1 MQAFAKPKSAMRTA
15 PSRSRLS
22 IFGGE
27 SRVRTPAEKTAVRKA
42 VPAGVLTKVVIEVGF
57 ELVALVT
64 RQAIADLGLVKGSEV
79 FAVFKAS
86 AVHLIPK
93 G

>member
-15 PSRSRLS
+15 PPRSRLS

-42 VPAGVLTKVVIEVGF
+42 VPAGPRLAKRKVAKA
-57 ELVALVT
+57 EL
-64 RQAIADLGLVKGSEV
+64 S
-79 FAVFKAS
+79 
-86 AVHLIPK
+86 
-93 G
+93 